1 MLINLNYFNL
11 FVQVSNIIALQ
22 SHTFIC
28 TRHNEPNLGSNT
40 PREGS
45 QPSVKVPPLF
55 PTSDRK
61 LKVYRA
67 AASPYYPDLQAAG
80 AHKNKRETEM
90 LSNRDSVTRLFECIC
105 VNRD

>member
-28 TRHNEPNLGSNT
+28 TRRNEPNLGSNT

-80 AHKNKRETEM
+80 AHKNKRARDRDAFESR
-90 LSNRDSVTRLFECIC
+90 LSDSVIRVYLCES
-105 VNRD
+105 